1 MCLSFSSGLHLNECQ
16 TYEPTTLQDM
26 TTQGV
31 ELCAGLKG
39 EERVTDEKERE
50 TSKAVTN
57 AGPTKLFGDFIAGS
71 LANNVTSHGEDP
83 TRRRILF

>member
-1 MCLSFSSGLHLNECQ
+1 
-16 TYEPTTLQDM
+16 M
-26 TTQGV
+26 TTQNE

-57 AGPTKLFGDFIAGS
+57 AGPKELFGDFIAGS
-71 LANNVTSHGEDP
+71 LSNNVTSHGKDP
-83 TRRRILF
+83 IPRCILFQLEKTLVMGLL